1 MINLASNEYFNV
13 VDKQKLKGT
22 VITPVFK
29 DKKNDNYKIISFFAK
44 KARGAM
50 SDYIIRNRI
59 SEPDGLKEFKGMGYR
74 FNQKL
79 TSDDNWVF
87 TPKESLSKN

>member
-1 MINLASNEYFNV
+1 
-13 VDKQKLKGT
+13 
-22 VITPVFK
+22 
-29 DKKNDNYKIISFFAK
+29 
-44 KARGAM
+44 M

-87 TPKESLSKN
+87 TRKESLSKN